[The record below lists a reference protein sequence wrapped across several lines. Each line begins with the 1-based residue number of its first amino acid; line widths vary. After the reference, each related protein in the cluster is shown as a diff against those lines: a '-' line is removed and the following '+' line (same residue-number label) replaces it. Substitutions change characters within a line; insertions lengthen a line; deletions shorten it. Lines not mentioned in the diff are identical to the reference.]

1 MNQGIYGFPSTLA
14 TSSII
19 SITDFD
25 ASGTYT
31 IPTDASEIEI
41 LLVGGGGGGGS
52 GARSCGTSNVNRGG
66 GGGGSGGGL
75 VYQKIQT
82 KDLIGRNN
90 LIITIGAGG
99 GGGARRDSTLAANG
113 SESGVGGFPGA
124 NSTVTISNYPG
135 FVLQAGAGGGGGAG
149 TTPLA
154 AGSGAAPG
162 RSFLIASAP
171 SAMEGGGLGN
181 STADNVNG
189 LTYSSFRSTGG
200 AGGGSVTLNASIPAT
215 TPLPGGSI
223 KISRINTNTD
233 PLFLNLL
240 FSGITL
246 SGFTALY
253 GGQINGGSFGG
264 KGDDGFSMHKES
276 AGSYLFGGFGGAGGG
291 GATANGGGN
300 GGDGY
305 RGGGGG
311 GGGGVY
317 SSAATLSVGQLPSGA
332 GGNGGNGFCRIIARR

>member
-1 MNQGIYGFPSTLA
+1 MNQGIYGFPNTLA
-14 TSSII
+14 TSGII

-31 IPTDASEIEI
+31 IPSDAVEIEI

-52 GARSCGTSNVNRGG
+52 GGRSSGTSTANRGG

-75 VYQKIQT
+75 VYQKIQV
-82 KDLIGRNN
+82 KDLAGRNN

-99 GGGARRDSTLAANG
+99 FGGLSRSTSLTINTSEPGA
-113 SESGVGGFPGA
+113 GGFAGA
-124 NSTVTISNYPG
+124 NSIVTISNYPG
-135 FVLQAGAGGGGGAG
+135 FLLQAGAGGGGGAG
-149 TTPLA
+149 LTAAA
-154 AGSGAAPG
+154 AGSGSAPA
-162 RSFLIASAP
+162 RNFLIAAAP
-171 SAMEGGGLGN
+171 SAMEPGGFGS
-181 STADNVNG
+181 STVEVQTG
-189 LTYSSFRSTGG
+189 LTYSSFRSSGG
-200 AGGGSVTLNASIPAT
+200 AGGGSVTGTPGN

-223 KISRINTNTD
+223 KISRINTSTD
-233 PLFLNLL
+233 PLSFNLL

-264 KGDDGFSMHKES
+264 KGDDGFSMHRSS

-291 GATANGGGN
+291 GATATGGGN

-317 SSAATLSVGQLPSGA
+317 SSTVLGAGQLPSGA